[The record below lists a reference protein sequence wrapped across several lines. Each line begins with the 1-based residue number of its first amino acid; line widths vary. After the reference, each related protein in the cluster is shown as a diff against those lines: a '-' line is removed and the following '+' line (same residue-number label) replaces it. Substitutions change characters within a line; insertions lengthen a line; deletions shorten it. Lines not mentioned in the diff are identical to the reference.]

1 MSTASLDPIVD
12 VSALKFADADGF
24 YAELL
29 QVHEALD
36 RESSALLDAQLV
48 LLLANQVA
56 EPSTLRAC
64 LRAARAA
71 LPNNSANTT
80 S

>member
-1 MSTASLDPIVD
+1 MSKPFLDPNVD
-12 VSALKFADADGF
+12 VSALQFTDADGF

-29 QVHEALD
+29 HAHEGLD

-56 EPSTLRAC
+56 EPSKLRAC

-71 LPNNSANTT
+71 LPLNLANTP